1 LNVCFAY
8 LGGSQWVKE
17 DTIELR
23 NIRIPENHVEVD
35 LDLDLSPDVSL
46 VHNDTESVNQTL
58 PLASSFI
65 NMCRTKS
72 VPSLSALYCARKE
85 QEDHEDKVTCVAKIL
100 DIHIS
105 IDPY

>member
-1 LNVCFAY
+1 MNFQ
-8 LGGSQWVKE
+8 GGSQWVKE

-23 NIRIPENHVEVD
+23 NIKIPESHVEV
-35 LDLDLSPDVSL
+35 DLDLSPDVSL
-46 VHNDTESVNQTL
+46 AHSDTDSVNQTL

-85 QEDHEDKVTCVAKIL
+85 QEDHEDKVLHRNEFTFLGWVLRHTNTLKVI
-100 DIHIS
+100 
-105 IDPY
+105 